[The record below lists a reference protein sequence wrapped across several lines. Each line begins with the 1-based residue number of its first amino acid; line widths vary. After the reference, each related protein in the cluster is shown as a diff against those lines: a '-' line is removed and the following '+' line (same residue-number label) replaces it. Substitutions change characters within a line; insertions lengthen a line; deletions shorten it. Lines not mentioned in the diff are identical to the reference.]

1 MLTGFT
7 SSCGSSEATDARSKV
22 YFIREITPE
31 NLVRIYDALER
42 PATGRVAVKLSTGEP
57 DRKSVV

>member
-1 MLTGFT
+1 M
-7 SSCGSSEATDARSKV
+7 ARSKV

-31 NLVRIYDALER
+31 NLVRIYDALGQR

-57 DRKSVV
+57 GRPSLPATGFDCATGAKR